1 MDGKFVAMKKYENG
15 NQAGKVINKSSKI
28 PEYVICLV
36 FAYIY
41 SVNKNLRN
49 FRNLTLQNNC
59 KTKVDYKTTILQKFS
74 NK

>member
-41 SVNKNLRN
+41 
-49 FRNLTLQNNC
+49 Q
-59 KTKVDYKTTILQKFS
+59 
-74 NK
+74 